1 MMNTKVKLLLT
12 IIWCHLLPVLSAQE
26 MINVRHYS
34 IEDGLSQNIVQ
45 DMLQDNDG
53 YIWLATWNG
62 LEKFDGYTFKN
73 YKSYPTDDT
82 KLKYNRLVSIV
93 KGADDALWCH
103 TYDDK
108 VYLFDVRQEKFNDI
122 FVYHPQIEEC
132 KLVEKM
138 IPLTNGIIWIIAS
151 DGNLWRIDEALY
163 KKDKG
168 VMFLPSGSVP
178 QHGNCVYSVVRDAHD
193 NEWVLTDKGCFVYG
207 CLLYTSDAADE

>member
-73 YKSYPTDDT
+73 YKTYPTDKV
-82 KLKYNRLVSIV
+82 KLKYNRL
-93 KGADDALWCH
+93 L
-103 TYDDK
+103 
-108 VYLFDVRQEKFNDI
+108 
-122 FVYHPQIEEC
+122 
-132 KLVEKM
+132 KLVQ
-138 IPLTNGIIWIIAS
+138 G
-151 DGNLWRIDEALY
+151 GN
-163 KKDKG
+163 
-168 VMFLPSGSVP
+168 
-178 QHGNCVYSVVRDAHD
+178 H
-193 NEWVLTDKGCFVYG
+193 T
-207 CLLYTSDAADE
+207 LLCES

>member
-82 KLKYNRLVSIV
+82 KPMMLCGVIHTMIRSI
-93 KGADDALWCH
+93 
-103 TYDDK
+103 
-108 VYLFDVRQEKFNDI
+108 YLMCARKNSMI
-122 FVYHPQIEEC
+122 F
-132 KLVEKM
+132 LF
-138 IPLTNGIIWIIAS
+138 IIH
-151 DGNLWRIDEALY
+151 R
-163 KKDKG
+163 
-168 VMFLPSGSVP
+168 
-178 QHGNCVYSVVRDAHD
+178 
-193 NEWVLTDKGCFVYG
+193 
-207 CLLYTSDAADE
+207 

>member
-1 MMNTKVKLLLT
+1 
-12 IIWCHLLPVLSAQE
+12 

-108 VYLFDVRQEKFNDI
+108 VYLFDVRQENLMIFCLSSTDRGMQVGREND
-122 FVYHPQIEEC
+122 
-132 KLVEKM
+132 
-138 IPLTNGIIWIIAS
+138 S
-151 DGNLWRIDEALY
+151 ID
-163 KKDKG
+163 KWDH
-168 VMFLPSGSVP
+168 M
-178 QHGNCVYSVVRDAHD
+178 D
-193 NEWVLTDKGCFVYG
+193 NSF
-207 CLLYTSDAADE
+207 

>member
-34 IEDGLSQNIVQ
+34 IEDGLSQNIV
-45 DMLQDNDG
+45 LQDNDG

-108 VYLFDVRQEKFNDI
+108 VYLFDVRQ
-122 FVYHPQIEEC
+122 
-132 KLVEKM
+132 
-138 IPLTNGIIWIIAS
+138 
-151 DGNLWRIDEALY
+151 
-163 KKDKG
+163 
-168 VMFLPSGSVP
+168 
-178 QHGNCVYSVVRDAHD
+178 
-193 NEWVLTDKGCFVYG
+193 
-207 CLLYTSDAADE
+207 

>member
-138 IPLTNGIIWIIAS
+138 IPLTNGIMWIIAS
-151 DGNLWRIDEALY
+151 
-163 KKDKG
+163 
-168 VMFLPSGSVP
+168 FL
-178 QHGNCVYSVVRDAHD
+178 
-193 NEWVLTDKGCFVYG
+193 
-207 CLLYTSDAADE
+207 

>member
-93 KGADDALWCH
+93 KGADDACGVIH
-103 TYDDK
+103 TMIRSI
-108 VYLFDVRQEKFNDI
+108 YLMCARKNSMI
-122 FVYHPQIEEC
+122 F
-132 KLVEKM
+132 LF
-138 IPLTNGIIWIIAS
+138 IIH
-151 DGNLWRIDEALY
+151 R
-163 KKDKG
+163 
-168 VMFLPSGSVP
+168 
-178 QHGNCVYSVVRDAHD
+178 
-193 NEWVLTDKGCFVYG
+193 
-207 CLLYTSDAADE
+207 

>member
-93 KGADDALWCH
+93 TKIRKTFGFPRSRARSHGALPL
-103 TYDDK
+103 
-108 VYLFDVRQEKFNDI
+108 VYASHINRQNS
-122 FVYHPQIEEC
+122 
-132 KLVEKM
+132 M
-138 IPLTNGIIWIIAS
+138 LT
-151 DGNLWRIDEALY
+151 
-163 KKDKG
+163 
-168 VMFLPSGSVP
+168 LPS
-178 QHGNCVYSVVRDAHD
+178 R
-193 NEWVLTDKGCFVYG
+193 T
-207 CLLYTSDAADE
+207 LYH